1 MFSYGVLTVLRLW
14 RLYDYRWLVVGG
26 GGGGVERERGIT
38 PLFGDRPLSSE
49 NSLWGDGLICVGGWV
64 DGWVEG
70 GVLE

>member
-1 MFSYGVLTVLRLW
+1 METLRLP
-14 RLYDYRWLVVGG
+14 LVVGG
-26 GGGGVERERGIT
+26 GGGEKGFT